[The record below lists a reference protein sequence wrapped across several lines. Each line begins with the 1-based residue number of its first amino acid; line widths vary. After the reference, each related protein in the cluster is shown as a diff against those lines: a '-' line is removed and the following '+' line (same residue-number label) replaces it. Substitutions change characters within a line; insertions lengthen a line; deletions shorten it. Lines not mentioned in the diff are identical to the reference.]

1 MADRRAVFRLDRKA
15 ARANDRARQRRVTRA
30 RLLICWHWGVE
41 RRKHDAMRLPEQMPV
56 IAYPPV
62 VLRPFGDEDAALVQ
76 TAGSDALIPLITT
89 VPASGDLGEARAYV
103 ARQPDRLISGEGYSF
118 AIADAVT
125 GEAVGQIGLGLRNL
139 DQGIARTGYWVGSQ
153 FRRRGYAGGDLA
165 GLSGWGL

>member
-30 RLLICWHWGVE
+30 RLAICWHWGVE
-41 RRKHDAMRLPEQMPV
+41 RRKHDAMRLQEQMPV

-89 VPASGDLGEARAYV
+89 VSASGDLGEARAYI
-103 ARQPDRLISGEGYSF
+103 ARQYHRLISAEGYSF
-118 AIADAVT
+118 AISDTLT
-125 GEAVGQIGLGLRNL
+125 GQAVGQIGLWLRDL
-139 DQGIARTGYWVGSQ
+139 DQGIASTGYVAAGRL
-153 FRRRGYAGGDLA
+153 RRPCYARAALA
-165 GLSGWGL
+165 ALS